1 MEDSK
6 FIVDKKSLFKSL
18 LFRGVLPQVF
28 FVMLLVLIHWS
39 LISLWGYLNY
49 DSNSAQKISLVSLLG
64 GVIPV
69 ITYSLWGLRKVLL
82 KTFSIFHE
90 KVLKHWVNDFC
101 DSLSDKLIRGEYLS
115 KLESDN
121 NSIFIQFSKVIID
134 KVERFPLLIQR
145 IIKVILNRV
154 GINNDLGNYIEL
166 VKEGNTSKIS
176 SSLNENLTKLLFQA
190 TDNLFPSWVTYL
202 VPINSLLFII
212 LWFI

>member
-6 FIVDKKSLFKSL
+6 FIVDKKSLFRSL

-49 DSNSAQKISLVSLLG
+49 DLNSVQKISLVSLLG

-69 ITYSLWGLRKVLL
+69 IAYSLWGLRKTLL

-90 KVLKHWVNDFC
+90 KVLKYWINDFC
-101 DSLSDKLIRGEYLS
+101 NSLSDKLIRGEYLS
-115 KLESDN
+115 KLENDN
-121 NSIFIQFSKVIID
+121 NLIFIQFSKVIID
-134 KVERFPLLIQR
+134 KIEKFPLLIQN
-145 IIKVILNRV
+145 IIKAILNRV

-176 SSLNENLTKLLFQA
+176 SSLNEKLTKLLFQA
-190 TDNLFPSWVTYL
+190 TDRLFPSWVRYL